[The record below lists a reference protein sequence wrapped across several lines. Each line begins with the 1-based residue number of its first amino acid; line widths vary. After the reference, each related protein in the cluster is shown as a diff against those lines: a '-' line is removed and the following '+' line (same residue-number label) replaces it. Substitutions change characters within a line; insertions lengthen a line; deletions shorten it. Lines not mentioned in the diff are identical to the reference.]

1 MGDAGVTFQAKNGIE
16 LLISIKSGILLPR
29 KETVLR
35 QIPDQRPAVGGN
47 GLLSIIFNRI
57 VLSSTSTGGRK
68 AG

>member
-1 MGDAGVTFQAKNGIE
+1 MIDAGVTFQAQNGIE
-16 LLISIKSGILLPR
+16 LLISRKSGILLPR

-35 QIPDQRPAVGGN
+35 QIPDRRPAIGDN
-47 GLLSIIFNRI
+47 GLLSIIFNGI